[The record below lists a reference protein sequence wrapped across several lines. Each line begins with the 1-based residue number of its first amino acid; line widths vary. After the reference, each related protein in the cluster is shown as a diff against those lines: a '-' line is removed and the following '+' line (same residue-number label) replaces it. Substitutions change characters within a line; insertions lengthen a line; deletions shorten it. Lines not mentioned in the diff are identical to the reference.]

1 MANLLRKLIENTVY
15 AGMKPGDAPR
25 DSLYLSNRTPAQKA
39 ARAAWIVL
47 PCLVVAGL
55 FGWIVS
61 GRRPA
66 ERAQTAP
73 TAGEISARLTPGLKD
88 LKVDSASSSLQV
100 RDVRINRDSGVKIEG
115 TVYNSTART
124 IRKARVIIELADVL
138 GSHLGAVSTDIEE
151 VPASGS
157 ARFSFPITQEN
168 ARVALV
174 REVVVP

>member
-1 MANLLRKLIENTVY
+1 MASLLRKLIENTVY
-15 AGMKPGDAPR
+15 AGMQPGNAPR

-47 PCLVVAGL
+47 PCLLVAGL
-55 FGWIVS
+55 FWWIVS

-73 TAGEISARLTPGLKD
+73 TAGEIGARLTPGLKD
-88 LKVDSASSSLQV
+88 LKVDLASSGLQV
-100 RDVRINRDSGVKIEG
+100 RDVRINRDSGVKVEG

-124 IRKARVIIELADVL
+124 IRKARVVIELIDTL
-138 GSHLGAVSTDIEE
+138 GSRLGAVSTDVAE
-151 VPASGS
+151 VPPSGS

-168 ARVALV
+168 ARIALV